1 MFTAGP
7 EKPGK
12 QKVSV
17 RVVVVGNM
25 EEAIHQHGGGKVKAN
40 VGYMSNLL
48 FFSSYI
54 GIVIFHRDVL
64 PARLCPFNSPIP
76 LAPTYPTYPIV

>member
-48 FFSSYI
+48 FFLRTLSS
-54 GIVIFHRDVL
+54 
-64 PARLCPFNSPIP
+64 
-76 LAPTYPTYPIV
+76 